1 MAAMAHRQICGHVVQ
16 VPTNVEKMKAI
27 VTLTRI
33 VLEIWNVELTTV
45 LEQIFKTPVLT
56 AVTNKYE
63 M

>member
-16 VPTNVEKMKAI
+16 VSTNAGKMKAI

>member
-1 MAAMAHRQICGHVVQ
+1 
-16 VPTNVEKMKAI
+16 MKAI